1 MMNSKQTMTTSHTPT
16 PWTTGI
22 SSNKKN
28 GDAWRDILADWNGK
42 PLYLGEAQ
50 KNDAAFI
57 VRCVNAHDDLVA
69 ALKDLDDCYC
79 EAGEQLTHIQ
89 RANHRKVLMQA
100 RAALDKATQ

>member
-28 GDAWRDILADWNGK
+28 GDAWRDILADWQGK

-50 KNDAAFI
+50 KDDAAHI

-69 ALKDLDDCYC
+69 ALAAVINDWSSQFERYGHGAPSWCK
-79 EAGEQLTHIQ
+79 
-89 RANHRKVLMQA
+89 KA